1 MRLRVI
7 VNRLKLTK
15 EDLEFGYGNE
25 FEVPETRGI
34 EILKTTF
41 NGNPVVEFVSSNGGT
56 TDDELLNANK
66 VLEAKVNELTVANE
80 ILTAEKEA
88 LETKVN
94 ELTDAYENLEV
105 EKEEGFSEGSEE
117 IEGSKNTNKKEGKDK

>member
-25 FEVPETRGI
+25 FEVSEARGI

-41 NGNPVVEFVSSNGGT
+41 NGNPVVEFVSSNGSA

-66 VLEAKVNELTVANE
+66 ELEAKVNELTVANE

-88 LETKVN
+88 LEAKVN
-94 ELTDAYENLEV
+94 ELTDAYENIEA
-105 EKEEGFSEGSEE
+105 EKEEFSEGSEE

>member
-7 VNRLKLTK
+7 VDRLKLTK
-15 EDLEFGYGNE
+15 ENLEFGYGNE
-25 FEVPETRGI
+25 FEVSDARGT

-41 NGNPVVEFVSSNGGT
+41 NGNPVVEFVSSNDGAN
-56 TDDELLNANK
+56 DDELLNANK
-66 VLEAKVNELTVANE
+66 ELEAKVNELTVANE

-88 LETKVN
+88 LEAKVN

-105 EKEEGFSEGSEE
+105 EKEEISEGSEE
-117 IEGSKNTNKKEGKDK
+117 IEGSKNANKKEGKDK

>member
-7 VNRLKLTK
+7 VDRLKLTK
-15 EDLEFGYGNE
+15 ENLEFGYGNE
-25 FEVPETRGI
+25 FEVSDARGT
-34 EILKTTF
+34 EILKITF
-41 NGNPVVEFVSSNGGT
+41 NGNPVVEFVSSNDGA

-66 VLEAKVNELTVANE
+66 ELEAKVNELTVANE

-88 LETKVN
+88 LEAKVN

-105 EKEEGFSEGSEE
+105 EKEEISEGSEE
-117 IEGSKNTNKKEGKDK
+117 IEGSKNANKKEGKDK

>member
-7 VNRLKLTK
+7 VDRLKLTK
-15 EDLEFGYGNE
+15 ENLEFGYGNE
-25 FEVPETRGI
+25 FEVSDARGT

-41 NGNPVVEFVSSNGGT
+41 NGNPVVEFVSSNDGA

-66 VLEAKVNELTVANE
+66 ELEAKVNELTVVNE

-88 LETKVN
+88 LEAKVN

-105 EKEEGFSEGSEE
+105 EKEEISEGSEE
-117 IEGSKNTNKKEGKDK
+117 IEGSKNANKKEGKDK

>member
-1 MRLRVI
+1 M
-7 VNRLKLTK
+7 
-15 EDLEFGYGNE
+15 
-25 FEVPETRGI
+25 
-34 EILKTTF
+34 
-41 NGNPVVEFVSSNGGT
+41 
-56 TDDELLNANK
+56 
-66 VLEAKVNELTVANE
+66 LEAKVNELTVANE

>member
-1 MRLRVI
+1 MRLKVI
-7 VNRLKLTK
+7 VDRLKLTK
-15 EDLEFGYGNE
+15 ENLEFGYGNE
-25 FEVPETRGI
+25 FEVSDARGT

-41 NGNPVVEFVSSNGGT
+41 NGNPVVEFVSSNDGA

-66 VLEAKVNELTVANE
+66 ELEAKVNELTVANE

-88 LETKVN
+88 LEAKVN

-105 EKEEGFSEGSEE
+105 EKEEISEGSEE
-117 IEGSKNTNKKEGKDK
+117 IEGSKNANKKEGKDK

>member
-1 MRLRVI
+1 MRLRVM
-7 VNRLKLTK
+7 VDRLKLTK
-15 EDLEFGYGNE
+15 ENLEFGYGNE
-25 FEVPETRGI
+25 FEVSDARGT

-41 NGNPVVEFVSSNGGT
+41 NGNPVVEFVSSNDGA

-66 VLEAKVNELTVANE
+66 ELEAKVNELTVANE

-88 LETKVN
+88 LEAKVN

-105 EKEEGFSEGSEE
+105 EKEEISEGSEE
-117 IEGSKNTNKKEGKDK
+117 IEGSKNANKKEGKDK

>member
-7 VNRLKLTK
+7 VDRLKLTK
-15 EDLEFGYGNE
+15 ENLEFGYGNE
-25 FEVPETRGI
+25 FEVSDARGT

-41 NGNPVVEFVSSNGGT
+41 NGNPVVEFVSSNDGA

-66 VLEAKVNELTVANE
+66 ELEAKVNELTVANE

-88 LETKVN
+88 LEAKVN
-94 ELTDAYENLEV
+94 ELTDAYENLKV
-105 EKEEGFSEGSEE
+105 EKEEISEGSEE
-117 IEGSKNTNKKEGKDK
+117 MESSKSTNKKEGKDK

>member
-7 VNRLKLTK
+7 VDRLKLTK
-15 EDLEFGYGNE
+15 ENLEFGYGNE
-25 FEVPETRGI
+25 FEVSDARGT

-41 NGNPVVEFVSSNGGT
+41 NGNPVVEFVSSNDGA

-66 VLEAKVNELTVANE
+66 ELEAKVNELTVANE

-88 LETKVN
+88 LEAKVN

-105 EKEEGFSEGSEE
+105 EKEEISEGSEE
-117 IEGSKNTNKKEGKDK
+117 IEGSKNANKKKGKDK

>member
-7 VNRLKLTK
+7 VDRLKLTK
-15 EDLEFGYGNE
+15 ENLEFGYGNE
-25 FEVPETRGI
+25 FEVSDVRGT

-41 NGNPVVEFVSSNGGT
+41 NGNPVVEFVSSNDGA

-66 VLEAKVNELTVANE
+66 ELEAKVNELTVANE

-88 LETKVN
+88 LEAKVN

-105 EKEEGFSEGSEE
+105 EKEEISEGSEE
-117 IEGSKNTNKKEGKDK
+117 IEGSKNANKKEGKDK

>member
-7 VNRLKLTK
+7 VDRLKLTK
-15 EDLEFGYGNE
+15 ENLEFGYGNE
-25 FEVPETRGI
+25 FEVSDARGT

-41 NGNPVVEFVSSNGGT
+41 NGNPVVEFVSSNDGA

-66 VLEAKVNELTVANE
+66 ELEAKVNELTVANE

-88 LETKVN
+88 LEAKVN

-105 EKEEGFSEGSEE
+105 EKEEISEGSEE
-117 IEGSKNTNKKEGKDK
+117 IGGSKNANKKEGKDK

>member
-7 VNRLKLTK
+7 VDRLKLTK
-15 EDLEFGYGNE
+15 ENLEFGYGNE
-25 FEVPETRGI
+25 FEVSDARGT

-41 NGNPVVEFVSSNGGT
+41 NGNPVVEFVSSNDGA

-66 VLEAKVNELTVANE
+66 ELEAKVNELTVANE

-88 LETKVN
+88 LEAKVN
-94 ELTDAYENLEV
+94 ELTDGYENLEV
-105 EKEEGFSEGSEE
+105 EKEEISEGSEE
-117 IEGSKNTNKKEGKDK
+117 IEGSKNANKKEGKDK

>member
-7 VNRLKLTK
+7 VDRLKLTK
-15 EDLEFGYGNE
+15 ENLEFGYGNE
-25 FEVPETRGI
+25 FEVSDARGT

-41 NGNPVVEFVSSNGGT
+41 NGNPVVEFVSSNDGA

-66 VLEAKVNELTVANE
+66 ELEAKVNELTVANE

-88 LETKVN
+88 LEAKVN

-105 EKEEGFSEGSEE
+105 EKEEISEGSEE
-117 IEGSKNTNKKEGKDK
+117 IEGSKNANKKEGKDK

>member
-7 VNRLKLTK
+7 VDRLKLTK
-15 EDLEFGYGNE
+15 ENLEFGYGNE
-25 FEVPETRGI
+25 FEVSDARGT

-41 NGNPVVEFVSSNGGT
+41 NGNPVVEFVSSNDGA

-66 VLEAKVNELTVANE
+66 ELEAKVNELTVANE

-88 LETKVN
+88 LEAKVN
-94 ELTDAYENLEV
+94 KLTDAYENLEV
-105 EKEEGFSEGSEE
+105 EKEEISEGSEE
-117 IEGSKNTNKKEGKDK
+117 IEGSKNVNKKEGKDK

>member
-7 VNRLKLTK
+7 VDRLKLTK
-15 EDLEFGYGNE
+15 ENLEFGYGNE
-25 FEVPETRGI
+25 FEVSNARGT

-41 NGNPVVEFVSSNGGT
+41 NGNPVVEFVSSNDGA

-66 VLEAKVNELTVANE
+66 ELEAKVNELTVANE

-88 LETKVN
+88 LEAKVN
-94 ELTDAYENLEV
+94 ELTDAYENLKV
-105 EKEEGFSEGSEE
+105 EKEEISEGSEE
-117 IEGSKNTNKKEGKDK
+117 MESSKSTNKKEGKDK

>member
-7 VNRLKLTK
+7 VDRLKLTK
-15 EDLEFGYGNE
+15 ETLEFGYGNE
-25 FEVPETRGI
+25 FEVSDARGT

-41 NGNPVVEFVSSNGGT
+41 NGNPVVEFVSSNDGA

-66 VLEAKVNELTVANE
+66 ELEAKVNELTVANE

-88 LETKVN
+88 LEAKVN

-105 EKEEGFSEGSEE
+105 EKEEISEGSEE
-117 IEGSKNTNKKEGKDK
+117 IEGSKNANKKEGKDK

>member
-7 VNRLKLTK
+7 VDRLKLTK
-15 EDLEFGYGNE
+15 ENLEFGYGNE
-25 FEVPETRGI
+25 FEVSDARGT

-41 NGNPVVEFVSSNGGT
+41 NGNPVVEFVSSNDGA

-66 VLEAKVNELTVANE
+66 ELEAKVNELTVANE

-88 LETKVN
+88 LEAKVN

-105 EKEEGFSEGSEE
+105 EKEEISEGSEE
-117 IEGSKNTNKKEGKDK
+117 IEGSKNVNKKEGKDK